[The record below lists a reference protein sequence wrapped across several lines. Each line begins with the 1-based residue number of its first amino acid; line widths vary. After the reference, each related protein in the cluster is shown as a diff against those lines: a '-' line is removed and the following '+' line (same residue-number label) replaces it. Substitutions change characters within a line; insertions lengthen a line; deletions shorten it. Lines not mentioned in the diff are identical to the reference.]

1 MTRMISETLPDRALE
16 IHTPTRRVIGELHPL
31 GRQDSFAIHR
41 TLAEL
46 TDLFDADNSC
56 FAVVVWDTHGE
67 PLAIVSRDT
76 LAHELTRPFASDLY
90 KHRPVETLLGKWS
103 VPVLVIAATETIERA
118 VAGALSRPA
127 SHRYEPILV
136 RGGDDWFL
144 LETHD
149 LLAQQCEVL
158 SATIDEV
165 KSQRR
170 EILAAQHKSEQL
182 HEQLVTASRDAGRAE
197 VATGVIHNVGN
208 VLNSV
213 NASAALI
220 SRTLQESKL
229 GNLGKALILF
239 REHENDLITFL
250 TADEKGQRLPGYL
263 LKLAEAL
270 VSERETVVTELHL
283 MERSIEHIRQIVQMQ
298 QSYAR
303 YTVILEP
310 MRPADIMEDALRV
323 NLISFDRHNVKV
335 QREYQELS
343 PVKID
348 KHKVLQILI
357 NLISNAKNSVKHK
370 TPDERL
376 IIARIL
382 SREINGVSTVR
393 FQIADNGVGIK
404 QENLTRIFSN
414 GFTTREDGHGFGL
427 HSSANAAREMGGT
440 LCVVSDGPGLGAVFT
455 LDIPV
460 QEE

>member
-1 MTRMISETLPDRALE
+1 MTRMISEALPEGALGT
-16 IHTPTRRVIGELHPL
+16 HAPVRRLIGELHHL
-31 GRQDSFAIHR
+31 GRQDSFASQR
-41 TLAEL
+41 SLAEL
-46 TDLFDADNSC
+46 TDLFDADNIC

-76 LAHELTRPFASDLY
+76 LARELNRPFVSDLY
-90 KHRPVETLLGKWS
+90 KHRTVENLLEKWR
-103 VPVLVIAATETIERA
+103 VPVLVIAASETIEKA
-118 VAGALSRPA
+118 VADALSRPA
-127 SHRYEPILV
+127 THRYEPILV
-136 RGGDDWFL
+136 RGGDEWFI
-144 LETHD
+144 LETHA

-170 EILAAQHKSEQL
+170 EILIAQRKSEQL

-229 GNLGKALILF
+229 GNLGKALTLF
-239 REHENDLITFL
+239 REHENDLSTFL

-263 LKLAEAL
+263 HKLAEAL
-270 VSERETVVTELHL
+270 LSERETVVTELHL

-303 YTVILEP
+303 HSVILEP
-310 MRPADIMEDALRV
+310 MRPADVMEDALRV
-323 NLISFDRHNVKV
+323 NLVSFDRHNVKV
-335 QREYQELS
+335 QREYQNLS

-370 TPDERL
+370 KPDERL
-376 IIARIL
+376 IITRIL
-382 SREINGVSTVR
+382 SCEINDVSTVR
-393 FQIADNGVGIK
+393 FQIADNGIGIE
-404 QENLTRIFSN
+404 QEHLTRIFSH
-414 GFTTREDGHGFGL
+414 GFTTRKDGHGFGL
-427 HSSANAAREMGGT
+427 HSSANTAREIGGT
-440 LCVVSDGPGLGAVFT
+440 LCVASDGPGLGAVFT